1 MKKGLRT
8 DEEVKILKKI
18 AGKPI
23 SVGERTL
30 IPIIELSTFSRK
42 FNVGKNL
49 EELVITGVT
58 VTPISVKVIE
68 GKEEWILYIQE
79 CAL

>member
-1 MKKGLRT
+1 MDK
-8 DEEVKILKKI
+8 EVKFSKKI
-18 AGKPI
+18 VGKPI

-30 IPIIELSTFSRK
+30 IPIIELSTFARNISL
-42 FNVGKNL
+42 GKKT

-68 GKEEWILYIQE
+68 GEEEWILHI
-79 CAL
+79 

>member
-1 MKKGLRT
+1 MDK
-8 DEEVKILKKI
+8 EVKFSKKI
-18 AGKPI
+18 VGKPI

-30 IPIIELSTFSRK
+30 IPIIELSTFARTISL
-42 FNVGKNL
+42 GKKT

-68 GKEEWILYIQE
+68 GEEEWILHI
-79 CAL
+79 